1 MSIKISSVT
10 VQEIVTE
17 LQCEYHVLGSINRRI
32 SSVVPLTEEQEG
44 GLTFCSAKVGAVD
57 KIRKSG
63 AEVVI
68 CSDKEEYPDDVIANK
83 TLVIVA
89 NPRLAFARVVRG
101 LSPMKKASGIHPT
114 AVVHPQATVD
124 PTAYIG
130 PFAYVGKCS
139 IGAGSIIW
147 GNSYVYSGCKIGRNV
162 TMHAGCVIGADGF
175 GYEQNP
181 DGDWEKFPHIGGV
194 VIEDNVELH
203 AMVHIAR
210 GALGDT
216 VIGKGSKIDAQ
227 CHIAHNVVIGKRCV
241 ITAHAEL
248 SGSVQV
254 GDGVWIAPN
263 ACVREKV
270 RIGSG
275 AVIGMGSVVTKD
287 VPEGLTVMGAPAR
300 PAKEFKE
307 MLEKLKDIRV

>member
-1 MSIKISSVT
+1 MGIGISSVT
-10 VQEIVTE
+10 VQEIVSK
-17 LQCEYHVLGSINRRI
+17 LQCEYRVLGAINRRI
-32 SSVVPLTEEQEG
+32 SSVVSLTEEQEG
-44 GLTFCSAKVGAVD
+44 GLTFCSAKVNAVD

-68 CSDKEEYPDDVIANK
+68 CSEKVKYPDDILTNK
-83 TLVIVA
+83 TLVLVT

-101 LSPMKKASGIHPT
+101 LSEVKKASGVHPT
-114 AVVHPQATVD
+114 AVVHPQAIVD

-130 PFAYVGKCS
+130 PFVYIGRSS
-139 IGAGSIIW
+139 IGPGTAILGH
-147 GNSYVYSGCKIGRNV
+147 SYIYDECQIGANV
-162 TMHAGCVIGADGF
+162 TVHAGCVIGADGF
-175 GYEQNP
+175 GYERNP

-194 VIEDNVELH
+194 VIDDDVELH

-216 VIGKGSKIDAQ
+216 VIGQGSKIDAY
-227 CHIAHNVVIGKRCV
+227 CHIAHNVVIGKRCLV
-241 ITAHAEL
+241 IAHAEL

-254 GDGVWIAPN
+254 GDGAWIAPN

-270 RIGSG
+270 CIGSG

-287 VPEGLTVMGAPAR
+287 VPKGLTVMGAPAR

-307 MLEKLKDIRV
+307 MLEKLKDIGG